1 MKILHLSDLH
11 IGKRVNDFSMLEDQE
26 YILKKIL
33 NVIDEHKP
41 QAVLIAGD
49 VYDKSV
55 PSAEAVQLF
64 DDFLVSLS
72 ERELKTFIIS
82 GNHDSPERLAFVA
95 RLMNPSGIYISP
107 VYKKG
112 SAPVVLEDEF
122 GELFIYM
129 LPFIK
134 PAHVRAQFPDL
145 EIGSYNDALKAALED
160 LNPDENKRNIL
171 ITHQFVTGAVKSDSE
186 EMSVGGSDNIDGTLF
201 NKFDYVAL
209 GHIHRPQKMLRDTIR
224 YSGTPLKYSFSEAKH
239 QKSVTIIDFN
249 EKNNIEIFEIPLV
262 PKRDM
267 REIKGTYLEITA
279 KSYYENT
286 NREDYLHITLTDEEE
301 IPEALGK
308 LRVIYPNIMKLDYD
322 NTRIRKGITISE
334 GPSVEKK
341 SPTDLFSEFYQFQ
354 NNQSLNEEQENLLKE
369 LVEKIWEG
377 QK

>member
-33 NVIDEHKP
+33 NIMDEHMPK
-41 QAVLIAGD
+41 AVLIAGD

-72 ERELKTFIIS
+72 ERDLKTFIIS
-82 GNHDSPERLAFVA
+82 GNHDSPERLAFGA

-112 SAPVVLEDEF
+112 STPVVLEDEF

-145 EIGSYNDALKAALED
+145 EIGSYNDALKVALED
-160 LNPDENKRNIL
+160 LNPEENKRNIL

-249 EKNNIEIFEIPLV
+249 EKNNIEISEIPLI

-267 REIKGTYLEITA
+267 REIKGKYLDITA

-286 NREDYLHITLTDEEE
+286 NREDYLRITLTDEEE

-322 NTRIRKGITISE
+322 NTRTRKGITISE
-334 GPSVEKK
+334 GPSIEKK

-354 NNQSLNEEQENLLKE
+354 NNQSLNEEQEKLLKE

>member
-33 NVIDEHKP
+33 NIIDEHMPK
-41 QAVLIAGD
+41 AVLIAGD

-82 GNHDSPERLAFVA
+82 GNHDSPERLAFGA

-112 SAPVVLEDEF
+112 STPVVLEDEF

-209 GHIHRPQKMLRDTIR
+209 GHIHRPQRMLRDTIR

-249 EKNNIEIFEIPLV
+249 EKNNIEISEFPLV

-267 REIKGTYLEITA
+267 REIKGKYLDITA

-286 NREDYLHITLTDEEE
+286 NREDYLRITLTDEEE

-322 NTRIRKGITISE
+322 NTRTRKGITISE

>member
-33 NVIDEHKP
+33 NIIDEHKP

-49 VYDKSV
+49 IYDKSV

-72 ERELKTFIIS
+72 ERDLKIFIIS
-82 GNHDSPERLAFVA
+82 GNHDSPERLAFGA

-112 SAPVVLEDEF
+112 STPVVLEDEF

-145 EIGSYNDALKAALED
+145 EIGSYNDALKVVLED

-186 EMSVGGSDNIDGTLF
+186 EMSVGGSDNIDGKLF

-249 EKNNIEIFEIPLV
+249 EKNNIEISEIPLV

-267 REIKGTYLEITA
+267 REIKGKYLDITA

-286 NREDYLHITLTDEEE
+286 NREDYLRITLTDEEE

-322 NTRIRKGITISE
+322 NTRTRKGITISE

-341 SPTDLFSEFYQFQ
+341 SPADLFSEFYQFQ
-354 NNQSLNEEQENLLKE
+354 NNQSLNEEQEKLLKE

>member
-82 GNHDSPERLAFVA
+82 GNHDSPERLAFGA

>member
-33 NVIDEHKP
+33 NIIDEHMPK
-41 QAVLIAGD
+41 AVLIAGD

-72 ERELKTFIIS
+72 ERDLKTFIIS
-82 GNHDSPERLAFVA
+82 GNHDSPERLAFGA

-112 SAPVVLEDEF
+112 SIPVVLEDEF
-122 GELFIYM
+122 GKLFIYM

-134 PAHVRAQFPDL
+134 SAHVRAQFPDL
-145 EIGSYNDALKAALED
+145 EIGSYNDALKVALED
-160 LNPDENKRNIL
+160 LNSDENKRNIL

-209 GHIHRPQKMLRDTIR
+209 GHIHRSQKMLRDTIR

-249 EKNNIEIFEIPLV
+249 EKNNIEISEIPLV

-267 REIKGTYLEITA
+267 REIKGKYLDITA

-286 NREDYLHITLTDEEE
+286 NREDYLRITLIDEEE

-322 NTRIRKGITISE
+322 NTRTRKGITISE

-341 SPTDLFSEFYQFQ
+341 SPADLFSEFYQFQ
-354 NNQSLNEEQENLLKE
+354 NNQSLNEEQEKLLKE

>member
-33 NVIDEHKP
+33 NIIDEHMPK
-41 QAVLIAGD
+41 AVLIAGD

-82 GNHDSPERLAFVA
+82 GNHDSPERLAFGA

-112 SAPVVLEDEF
+112 STPVVLEDEF

-201 NKFDYVAL
+201 NKFEYVAL

-249 EKNNIEIFEIPLV
+249 EKNNIEISEIPLV

-267 REIKGTYLEITA
+267 KEIKGKYLDITA

-286 NREDYLHITLTDEEE
+286 NREDYLRITLTDEEE

-322 NTRIRKGITISE
+322 NTRTRKGITISE
-334 GPSVEKK
+334 GPSIEKK

-354 NNQSLNEEQENLLKE
+354 NNQSLNEEQEKLLKE

>member
-1 MKILHLSDLH
+1 
-11 IGKRVNDFSMLEDQE
+11 
-26 YILKKIL
+26 
-33 NVIDEHKP
+33 
-41 QAVLIAGD
+41 
-49 VYDKSV
+49 
-55 PSAEAVQLF
+55 
-64 DDFLVSLS
+64 
-72 ERELKTFIIS
+72 
-82 GNHDSPERLAFVA
+82 
-95 RLMNPSGIYISP
+95 MNPSGIYISP

-112 SAPVVLEDEF
+112 SIPVVLEDEF
-122 GELFIYM
+122 GKLFIYM

-134 PAHVRAQFPDL
+134 SAHVRAQFPDL
-145 EIGSYNDALKAALED
+145 EIGSYNDALKVALED
-160 LNPDENKRNIL
+160 LNSDENKRNIL

-209 GHIHRPQKMLRDTIR
+209 GHIHRSQKMLRDTIR

-249 EKNNIEIFEIPLV
+249 EKNNIEISEIPLV

-267 REIKGTYLEITA
+267 REIKGKYLDITA

-286 NREDYLHITLTDEEE
+286 NREDYLRITLIDEEE

-322 NTRIRKGITISE
+322 NTRTRKGITISE

-341 SPTDLFSEFYQFQ
+341 SPADLFSEFYQFQ
-354 NNQSLNEEQENLLKE
+354 NNQSLNEEQEKLLKE

>member
-33 NVIDEHKP
+33 NIIDEHKP

-72 ERELKTFIIS
+72 ERDLKTFIIS
-82 GNHDSPERLAFVA
+82 GNHDSPERLAFGA

-112 SAPVVLEDEF
+112 STPVVLEDEF

-160 LNPDENKRNIL
+160 LNPEENKRNIL

-249 EKNNIEIFEIPLV
+249 EKNNIEISEIPLI

-267 REIKGTYLEITA
+267 REIKGKYLEITA

-286 NREDYLHITLTDEEE
+286 NREDYLRITLTDEEE

-322 NTRIRKGITISE
+322 NTRTRKGITISE

-341 SPTDLFSEFYQFQ
+341 SPTDLFSEFFQFQ
-354 NNQSLNEEQENLLKE
+354 NNQSLNEEQEKLLKE